1 MSTGM
6 RTPGR
11 AGRSRTATSI
21 QTARRGRRRRLSAVL
36 PRRRPGSAPRAPFV
50 LLVMALLS
58 AGLIGTLWLSTSAA
72 SDSYELSDLHAE
84 VASLTEDTE
93 LLRQQ
98 VAELEAPGTLAE
110 KAAELGM
117 IPVED
122 PARLLVSPDGSVE
135 LVGEPWPAEADS
147 PEEAASGAAPEA
159 GGDGDPEQQAGL
171 VPPVDGETDE
181 ATGDE
186 SRAEDAP
193 ADEEDTENPED
204 ASDAGTSENAENSQN
219 SQNSQDSETTE
230 NSEAP

>member
-1 MSTGM
+1 MTTGM

-84 VASLTEDTE
+84 VAALTEDTE

-117 IPVED
+117 VPVAD

-135 LVGEPWPAEADS
+135 LVGEPWPAEADTDD
-147 PEEAASGAAPEA
+147 PDPASGAAPES
-159 GGDGDPEQQAGL
+159 GGGDPERQAGL
-171 VPPVDGETDE
+171 VPPVGEEADSAEDPGAEHSGTGDSGTADDE
-181 ATGDE
+181 A
-186 SRAEDAP
+186 A
-193 ADEEDTENPED
+193 ADD
-204 ASDAGTSENAENSQN
+204 
-219 SQNSQDSETTE
+219 
-230 NSEAP
+230 SEAP